1 MRMAGL
7 LPILLLLVF
16 ANALFPLSSE
26 SDETCLAS
34 AQAGYRSCIRRTIR
48 ALREFQ
54 VSRLD
59 SRADVTDADVRRR
72 NRETSPPSI
81 DGGRVRKIPA
91 PASDFDS
98 PSEAD

>member
-1 MRMAGL
+1 MRIAGL

-16 ANALFPLSSE
+16 ANALSPLSNE
-26 SDETCLAS
+26 SDETCAAS
-34 AQAGYRSCIRRTIR
+34 AQAVYRSCMRRTVR
-48 ALREFQ
+48 ALRELQ

-59 SRADVTDADVRRR
+59 LRNDATDADALRR

-81 DGGRVRKIPA
+81 DSGRVRKIPA

-98 PSEAD
+98 PSDAD